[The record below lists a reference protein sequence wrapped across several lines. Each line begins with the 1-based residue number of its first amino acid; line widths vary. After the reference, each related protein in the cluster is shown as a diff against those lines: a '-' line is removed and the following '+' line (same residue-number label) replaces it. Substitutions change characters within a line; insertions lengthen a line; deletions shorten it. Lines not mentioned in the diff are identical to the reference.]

1 MTPQPT
7 QLPAAFEEKIWG
19 SARLAPWFPS
29 PAVKVGE
36 VSFLLPDG
44 TTPPV
49 LVKFLF
55 TSDKLSVQVHPD
67 DAYALA
73 HEGCPGKD
81 EMWLVL
87 AAEPGAQLAAGF
99 REPIT
104 REKAREAALNGEIER
119 LLQWWPVTAGQV
131 YFVPAGT
138 VHTLGAGIAVC
149 EIQRPSP
156 ATYRFYDYGR
166 GRELHLERALDV
178 ATLGRYP
185 GPSPSEGPLL
195 ASCPGFTV
203 ERRLVTEAAFEPMG
217 RGFQLLVVLEGTGML
232 AGQPMAP
239 GQVWRVPAGGAPFPI
254 RADGQ
259 AVLLAVHGAADGA
272 P

>member
-1 MTPQPT
+1 MKDAPV
-7 QLPAAFEEKIWG
+7 QLRAVFEEKIWG
-19 SARLAPWFPS
+19 STRLAPWFPP

-44 TTPPV
+44 STPPL

-55 TSDKLSVQVHPD
+55 TSEKLSVQVHPGD
-67 DAYALA
+67 DYALA

-99 REPIT
+99 REPVT
-104 REKAREAALNGEIER
+104 RERARRAALDGEIEQ
-119 LLQWWPVTAGQV
+119 LLQWWPVAGGQV
-131 YFVPAGT
+131 YFVPAGP
-138 VHTLGAGIAVC
+138 VHTLGAGLTVC

-156 ATYRFYDYGR
+156 VTYRFYDYGR
-166 GRELHLERALDV
+166 GRELHLDRALDV
-178 ATLGRYP
+178 ARLDRYP
-185 GPSPSEGPLL
+185 GPSAAEGPLL

-203 ERRLVTEAAFEPMG
+203 ESHLVTDTLFQPGAL
-217 RGFQLLVVLEGTGML
+217 GFQLLVVLEGSGTL
-232 AGQPMAP
+232 AGEPMAP
-239 GQVWRVPAGGAPFPI
+239 GQVWRVPPGGAPFPI

-259 AVLLAVHGAADGA
+259 ARLLAARTAGNAT